1 MITLIENGGMGKCSF
16 SFNNLLLRS
25 PLRYT
30 MMERRFLYKLAEAI
44 KIRYEKMGL
53 QVRGNWDSLVFN
65 MTDKDEITPT
75 SGLSLIAS
83 YGDDSDDDVQMI
95 EPEKT
100 VSFHCLLLHSRLL
113 GSSS

>member
-1 MITLIENGGMGKCSF
+1 
-16 SFNNLLLRS
+16 
-25 PLRYT
+25 
-30 MMERRFLYKLAEAI
+30 
-44 KIRYEKMGL
+44 
-53 QVRGNWDSLVFN
+53 
-65 MTDKDEITPT
+65 MTDKDEITPK

-100 VSFHCLLLHSRLL
+100 VSFHCLLLLSRLL